1 MPSFNS
7 GESNKGCLNKAC
19 GEIAVTYLAATP
31 GQQAMWW
38 LDNTLDQPQCYNV
51 PVLLTVNAALDADI
65 MQRAVAELTSRH
77 EIFRTRFVYL
87 DGTLQQRIGA
97 DGYLS
102 FPSKIR
108 TE

>member
-1 MPSFNS
+1 
-7 GESNKGCLNKAC
+7 
-19 GEIAVTYLAATP
+19 
-31 GQQAMWW
+31 MWW

-51 PVLLTVNAALDADI
+51 PVLLTVNATLDADI

-102 FPSKIR
+102 FSHRKSGQN
-108 TE
+108 E